1 MKICGGFIC
10 LVYNVESQK
19 YGSISYTKNK
29 ALSKTHIIISSF
41 SLIINL

>member
-10 LVYNVESQK
+10 LVYNV
-19 YGSISYTKNK
+19 GSISYTKNK